1 MVTVLPSSVRPP
13 FSRVGISAARTGTGC
28 ASTSKFQT
36 GLSHNSRVINE
47 KYISVYMG
55 LRLSGSCVNV
65 MVTVPLAVAGG
76 SVAAAGSVAAGSVDP
91 GASVMA
97 GGASVAGAAPP
108 HAVKIILAS
117 TTSDSKRYRLRFTV
131 LLLRE

>member
-1 MVTVLPSSVRPP
+1 
-13 FSRVGISAARTGTGC
+13 
-28 ASTSKFQT
+28 
-36 GLSHNSRVINE
+36 
-47 KYISVYMG
+47 
-55 LRLSGSCVNV
+55 
-65 MVTVPLAVAGG
+65 MVTVPLEAAGG

-91 GASVMA
+91 GASVIA

-108 HAVKIILAS
+108 HAVKIMLAS